1 MRDMRAI
8 QANDSSSLPRATFH
22 SVQMEL
28 VGWGERGGVPSGLKE
43 EGRRGGGVGGAR
55 LQWAPQIKKHATKR

>member
-28 VGWGERGGVPSGLKE
+28 VGWGGWGGSVPLWVE
-43 EGRRGGGVGGAR
+43 GGGAEGGGTAAVGS
-55 LQWAPQIKKHATKR
+55 PN

>member
-28 VGWGERGGVPSGLKE
+28 VGWG
-43 EGRRGGGVGGAR
+43 GGGGGSVPLWVEGGGAEGGGAR
-55 LQWAPQIKKHATKR
+55 LQWAPQIKKHATKS